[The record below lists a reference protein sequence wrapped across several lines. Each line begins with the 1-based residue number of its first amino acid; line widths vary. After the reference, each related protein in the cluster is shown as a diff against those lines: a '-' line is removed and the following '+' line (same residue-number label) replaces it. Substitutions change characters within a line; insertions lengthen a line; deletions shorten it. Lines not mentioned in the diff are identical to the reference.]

1 MMDGLGWLS
10 RPDKPH
16 HPRDKRAE
24 VIAAF
29 SGVNCQRWGY
39 ERVNIRSLEWSTKA
53 ICSLLHVTCV
63 ENKVEPEEAIAI
75 LSARDP
81 QYLNINSLLREYYY
95 RYGKDGVSLS
105 VLMSRHGGKPRYHI
119 MYPTETPA
127 PVPA

>member
-1 MMDGLGWLS
+1 MPPLRFPGVTFPVGKAVSQPHPPPAAAPVYHTMMDGLGWLS

-63 ENKVEPEEAIAI
+63 ENKVEPEEAIARP
-75 LSARDP
+75 SRG
-81 QYLNINSLLREYYY
+81 REP
-95 RYGKDGVSLS
+95 
-105 VLMSRHGGKPRYHI
+105 HWAHP
-119 MYPTETPA
+119 P
-127 PVPA
+127 